1 MPYTREQLEER
12 ERLTLAPYAEK
23 SDATRG
29 RVYDEAPA
37 EWRTDF
43 QRDHDRVIH
52 SRAFRRL
59 EYKTQVFLNGS
70 GDHLRTR
77 LTHTIEVASIARNI
91 AMALGLNEELAETIA
106 LAHDLGHPPFGH
118 RGEGCLNQLMK
129 EDGGFEHNIQSLRIV
144 EYLERKYP
152 QFPGLNLSWEVRE
165 GLAKHHTS
173 YDFPEWTS
181 KFSTPSPSLEAQ
193 VADIAD
199 EIAYYSHDLD
209 DGLDAQLLRESDLER
224 DVAIWREAFR
234 QIHQDY
240 SALPEETRCFFIT
253 RCIIDSQVKDVVRTT
268 EAAIQKAGIRTPDE
282 ARSLE
287 KSLVCYSPENRE
299 MNLALRSYLYE
310 NLYHSPEVEI
320 PNKRATNLMEQL
332 FTYLLKHPD
341 KLPELSQEAIRTDG
355 LKRALCDY
363 IAGMTDRSVI
373 LEYERLFHSRL
384 NFMRY

>member
-23 SDATRG
+23 SAFSRG
-29 RVYDEAPA
+29 RVHDEVPA

-118 RGEGCLNQLMK
+118 RGEDCLDCLMK
-129 EDGGFEHNIQSLRIV
+129 EDGGFEHNMQSLRIV

-152 QFPGLNLSWEVRE
+152 QFVGLNLCWEVRE
-165 GLAKHHTS
+165 GLAKHQTS
-173 YDFPEWTS
+173 YDHPEWTS
-181 KFSTPSPSLEAQ
+181 QFSTPNPSLEAQ

-209 DGLDAQLLRESDLER
+209 DGLDAQLLKESDLEK
-224 DVAIWREAFR
+224 DVDIWKQASR
-234 QIHQDY
+234 QVRQDY
-240 SALPEETRCFFIT
+240 NALPDETRCYFIT
-253 RCIIDSQVKDVVRTT
+253 RCIIDKVKDVVRTT
-268 EAAIQKAGIRTPDE
+268 EAAIQEADIRTPDE

-287 KSLVCYSPENRE
+287 KPLVRYSPENRE
-299 MNLALRSYLYE
+299 MNLALRTYLYE
-310 NLYHSPEVEI
+310 NLYYSPEVEI
-320 PNKRATNLMEQL
+320 PNKRATDLMEQL
-332 FTYLLKHPD
+332 FTYLLKHPER
-341 KLPELSQEAIRTDG
+341 LPELSQEAIQTDG
-355 LKRALCDY
+355 LKRALCDH

>member
-23 SDATRG
+23 SDSTRG
-29 RVYDEAPA
+29 RIYNEAPA

-129 EDGGFEHNIQSLRIV
+129 EDGGFEHNTQSLRIV

-173 YDFPEWTS
+173 YDHPEWS
-181 KFSTPSPSLEAQ
+181 GQFCTPNPSMEAQ

-209 DGLDAQLLRESDLER
+209 DGLDAQLLSESDLER
-224 DVAIWREAFR
+224 DVAIWREASR
-234 QIHQDY
+234 QVRLDY
-240 SALPEETRCFFIT
+240 SALPDGTRCYFIT
-253 RCIIDSQVKDVVRTT
+253 RCIIESQVKDVVRTT
-268 EAAIQKAGIRTPDE
+268 ESAIQKAGIRTPDE
-282 ARSLE
+282 ARCLE
-287 KSLVCYSPENRE
+287 NTLVSYSPENRE

-320 PNKRATNLMEQL
+320 PNKRATDLMEQL
-332 FTYLLKHPD
+332 FTYLLKHPK
-341 KLPELSQEAIRTDG
+341 KLPELSQEAICADG

>member
-1 MPYTREQLEER
+1 MPYTREQLKER

-23 SDATRG
+23 SDSTRG

-320 PNKRATNLMEQL
+320 PNKRATDLMEQL

>member
-310 NLYHSPEVEI
+310 NLYHRPEVEI

>member
-1 MPYTREQLEER
+1 MPYTREQLEDR

-23 SDATRG
+23 SDSTRG

-91 AMALGLNEELAETIA
+91 AMALGLNEELTETIA

-209 DGLDAQLLRESDLER
+209 DGLDAQLLRESDLDR
-224 DVAIWREAFR
+224 DVAIWREASR
-234 QIHQDY
+234 QVHQDY
-240 SALPEETRCFFIT
+240 SALPDGTRCYFIT

-320 PNKRATNLMEQL
+320 PNKRATDLMEQL

>member
-29 RVYDEAPA
+29 RVFNEAPA

-91 AMALGLNEELAETIA
+91 AMALGLNEELTETIA

-224 DVAIWREAFR
+224 DVAIWREASR
-234 QIHQDY
+234 QVRQDY
-240 SALPEETRCFFIT
+240 SALPDGTRCYFIT

-268 EAAIQKAGIRTPDE
+268 EAAIQKAGIRTPDDS
-282 ARSLE
+282 RSLE

-320 PNKRATNLMEQL
+320 PNKRATDLMEQL